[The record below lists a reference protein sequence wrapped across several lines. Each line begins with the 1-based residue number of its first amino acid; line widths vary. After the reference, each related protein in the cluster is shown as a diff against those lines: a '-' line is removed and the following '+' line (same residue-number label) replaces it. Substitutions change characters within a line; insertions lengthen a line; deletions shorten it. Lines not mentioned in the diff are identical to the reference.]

1 MIDYASL
8 RYTEVP
14 TAAEAVKYLE
24 WMRGRAYVDIC
35 ASVHG
40 WTGFYDD
47 DVRIVSVGGTSGFA
61 ETVLRLYLAVR
72 DAGE

>member
-1 MIDYASL
+1 MIDYASP
-8 RYTEVP
+8 RYTEIP
-14 TAAEAVKYLE
+14 TAAEAVKYLD
-24 WMRGRAYVDIC
+24 WMRQHAYVDIC
-35 ASVHG
+35 ASEHG

-47 DVRIVSVGGTSGFA
+47 DVRIVSVGGDCGFA